1 MKMDDKG
8 RILVDGKH
16 VATANAKGEFNTPE
30 GKLLMRIKE
39 NDEVKIN
46 GLDAP
51 AAPVK
56 VTKDGTLTAAG
67 QNLSWVEGKFNLG
80 DHRHFEITPKD
91 SPSKQAATLMFVIML
106 SRQEVPQP
114 K

>member
-1 MKMDDKG
+1 M
-8 RILVDGKH
+8 
-16 VATANAKGEFNTPE
+16 TANANGEFSMPD
-30 GKLLMRIKE
+30 GKPLMRIKA
-39 NDEVKIN
+39 NGEVEID

-67 QNLSWVEGKFNLG
+67 QNLSWVEGKFNFG